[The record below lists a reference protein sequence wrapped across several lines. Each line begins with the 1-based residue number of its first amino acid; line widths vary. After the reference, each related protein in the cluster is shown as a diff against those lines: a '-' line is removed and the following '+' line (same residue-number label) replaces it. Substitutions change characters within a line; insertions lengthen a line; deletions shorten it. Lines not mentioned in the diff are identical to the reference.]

1 MNVRQSP
8 EPDHQGQAAESPDQ
22 DQDQAPDLGQ
32 DHAPDLAQD
41 LVAEV
46 QLARTTLSNDP
57 PPSTSKGAKKE
68 VQDVCKSQKFT
79 KVTISP
85 QVSYFLTA
93 KLSLGINEITSL
105 SNQFLAAK
113 SLKISDE
120 IIRNS
125 GENIRFVTA
134 KSYIILAAKS

>member
-8 EPDHQGQAAESPDQ
+8 EPDHQGQAAESLDQ
-22 DQDQAPDLGQ
+22 DQDQ
-32 DHAPDLAQD
+32 
-41 LVAEV
+41 AEV

-93 KLSLGINEITSL
+93 KLSLGINETTS
-105 SNQFLAAK
+105 
-113 SLKISDE
+113 
-120 IIRNS
+120 RNHT
-125 GENIRFVTA
+125 N
-134 KSYIILAAKS
+134 